1 MYRYVT
7 ENFSQKQPKKP
18 AMIQLYVGAQ
28 GHRINKN
35 ESILREE
42 EVLHLGSFFFKSNL
56 GINQN
61 FLTSH
66 TSSIIKL
73 ITNKLT
79 ITLIIY

>member
-42 EVLHLGSFFFKSNL
+42 EVLHLGSFFF
-56 GINQN
+56 
-61 FLTSH
+61 
-66 TSSIIKL
+66 
-73 ITNKLT
+73 
-79 ITLIIY
+79 